1 MCVPAAVSAVSF
13 QWPLVLV
20 ALGAVP
26 IIAAVYLRRERGNEG
41 RVAQFAN
48 PALLPNL
55 LPRSPGGRRHIPFA
69 IFLVALAAILVGA
82 ARPHASVSTKREE
95 ATVVLAIDVSRSM
108 AAKDVRPTRLG
119 AARSAARAFV
129 HKVPDKFR
137 VALVSFASRASPA
150 LPPTTDR
157 DLVEQALRS
166 LRPGL
171 GTALGDA
178 VSLSVQLGR
187 RARSRDGRIPPTAVV
202 LISDGVQQGG
212 NIATP
217 AAARRARRLHVPVYT
232 ILVGTR
238 RGVVERQLPGGFTE
252 RTQVPPSPQ
261 TLRTLARTTGGRFF
275 TARDDERLREVYER
289 LSSRLGKR
297 TTTREMTDVF
307 AAGSAALLLAGAGL
321 STIWFRR
328 PL

>member
-1 MCVPAAVSAVSF
+1 VSF

-20 ALGAVP
+20 ALVAVP
-26 IIAAVYLRRERGNEG
+26 IIAAVYLGASVGTRDGRRNSRT
-41 RVAQFAN
+41 RHCCRTCFA
-48 PALLPNL
+48 
-55 LPRSPGGRRHIPFA
+55 SPGGRRHIPFA

-137 VALVSFASRASPA
+137 VAVVSFASRASPA

-187 RARSRDGRIPPTAVV
+187 RARSREGASRRPRRAHLGRRAAGRQHRDARCGKARAPPARARVH
-202 LISDGVQQGG
+202 D
-212 NIATP
+212 P
-217 AAARRARRLHVPVYT
+217 RRHAARRRRAAAA
-232 ILVGTR
+232 
-238 RGVVERQLPGGFTE
+238 GGFTE

-261 TLRTLARTTGGRFF
+261 TLRPSRARRTAASSPPATTSGC
-275 TARDDERLREVYER
+275 ARC
-289 LSSRLGKR
+289 
-297 TTTREMTDVF
+297 T
-307 AAGSAALLLAGAGL
+307 SA
-321 STIWFRR
+321 
-328 PL
+328 